1 MKTQN
6 ILLVAGALA
15 VFLPLNA
22 AHAVPNNVGLITVS
36 GNSAFGST
44 PVSGVVG
51 SGVTPGQSMRAAF
64 APDVQAR
71 VDAVGA
77 TLTAGSISGK
87 QMLGSNAIDVDA
99 DTAQALIDVINSPAG
114 SDTPALAKFV
124 TSLGGGEQAMALAGN
139 LRGLRNGNGSINAAV
154 MSNAVNSYNTYLNS
168 VIIRGNVI
176 GEKPVSELDGFV
188 QSLPFGQK
196 AAQVLLTKLLAG

>member
-1 MKTQN
+1 MKIQN

-15 VFLPLNA
+15 AFLPFSGA
-22 AHAVPNNVGLITVS
+22 SAGPNTGLITVS
-36 GNSAFGST
+36 GNSVFGSA

-51 SGVTPGQSMRAAF
+51 SGATRGQSMRTAF
-64 APDVQAR
+64 APDVQSR

-87 QMLGSNAIDVDA
+87 QMLGSNAIDVDP
-99 DTAQALIDVINSPAG
+99 DTAQALIEVINSPAG
-114 SDTPALAKFV
+114 SDSPALARFV
-124 TSLGGGEQAMALAGN
+124 TSLGGGDQAMALAGS
-139 LRGLRNGNGSINAAV
+139 LRGLRNGNGSINADV
-154 MSNAVNSYNTYLNS
+154 LTNAVGSYNTYLNS
-168 VIIRGNVI
+168 VIVRSNVI